1 MLRRSVLVMIC
12 LHKNIQIKMEK
23 ELKITVIAPIECT
36 DEHFQEWCEYCLN
49 YRGDISIEN
58 PLHEYDLKTTYVEF

>member
-1 MLRRSVLVMIC
+1 
-12 LHKNIQIKMEK
+12 MEK

-58 PLHEYDLKTTYVEF
+58 PLHEYDLKATYVEF